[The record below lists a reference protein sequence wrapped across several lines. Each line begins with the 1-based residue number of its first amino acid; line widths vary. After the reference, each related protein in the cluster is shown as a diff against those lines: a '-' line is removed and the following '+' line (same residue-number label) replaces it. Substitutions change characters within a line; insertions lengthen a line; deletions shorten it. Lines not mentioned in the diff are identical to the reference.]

1 MSALLPTRAKSGEP
15 AAIAAAAPALVAE
28 ATAKQQLPEQFEEFQ
43 SISLDRIKPGGNQP
57 RENFDE
63 AKLEELSASIRVH
76 GVIQPI
82 TVQRSGD
89 NEYRIIAGER
99 RWRAAQLAGHT
110 EIPALVRSAPEGDVL
125 ELALIENIQRED
137 LNPIEIATAFERLHR
152 DHGLSHEDIAG
163 RTGKDRTTVTNTLR
177 LLKLSPRAREELIGG
192 AISMGHARA
201 ILNMNEEDQGLMCD
215 EIKAKQL
222 SVRTT
227 EAIAKR
233 VSEAPIAHRHI
244 IQNKPVTEIIDPNI
258 RAAVD
263 EMSMALGTRVKLYPR
278 TEASGRLEVE
288 YYSQED
294 LERIYSVIV
303 KQE

>member
-1 MSALLPTRAKSGEP
+1 MSALLPTRTKPSESNSIAATPPTPVPEP
-15 AAIAAAAPALVAE
+15 AP
-28 ATAKQQLPEQFEEFQ
+28 KQPYPEHFEEFQ
-43 SISLDRIKPGGNQP
+43 SIPLDRIKPGANQP
-57 RENFDE
+57 RESFDE
-63 AKLEELSASIRVH
+63 AKLEELSVSILAH

-82 TVQRSGD
+82 TVQHSGTD
-89 NEYRIIAGER
+89 EYRIIAGER
-99 RWRAAQLAGHT
+99 RWRAAQLAGLT
-110 EIPALVRSAPEGDVL
+110 EIPALVRSAPEGDLL

-137 LNPIEIATAFERLHR
+137 LNPIEIATAFERLHQ
-152 DHGLSHEDIAG
+152 DHGLSHADIAG

-177 LLKLSPRAREELIGG
+177 LLKLTQRAREALIGG
-192 AISMGHARA
+192 SISMGHARA
-201 ILNMNEEDQGLMCD
+201 ILNMNEEDQGLMCN

-222 SVRTT
+222 SVRAT
-227 EAIAKR
+227 EAIVKR
-233 VSEAPIAHRHI
+233 VSEGPIAHRHI

-303 KQE
+303 KHE